1 MLSWLQVKKRDE
13 KRKAKRLERQKAAIS
28 HAKRAYM
35 DKILKGRENDTE
47 KTEPI
52 KDFRFLEKLRL
63 SIRRSVF
70 R

>member
-1 MLSWLQVKKRDE
+1 MQSWKSKKLRDE
-13 KRKAKRLERQKAAIS
+13 KRKAKRVERQII
-28 HAKRAYM
+28 AKSRADSLKITGSKEV
-35 DKILKGRENDTE
+35 DKRMS
-47 KTEPI
+47 EPI

>member
-13 KRKAKRLERQKAAIS
+13 RHKAKRKTKIYDVS
-28 HAKRAYM
+28 HAGKEFIKQIIDGKEEA
-35 DKILKGRENDTE
+35 ET
-47 KTEPI
+47 